1 MANKQFACDAQNVW
15 QIFNSF
21 AMMYPASFGV
31 ADLHHSRS
39 THRQESQTGLLKPTM
54 TRFPLAA
61 LVLLFIGAPALAQGT
76 AYSFDNFD
84 TRNGVRVYVEPP
96 KLRVP
101 SGRSRR
107 PSKLEASKKTTASQ
121 NAEQP
126 ITLDDPASTL
136 KPTVLVYDSLAAS
149 ATNAGSPLRGYTTGS
164 AQIDGYL
171 IDSGARNEIDPLL
184 LYSIMHQESSFKSHA
199 ISPKGARGL
208 MQLMPGTAVRYGV
221 TNIFDPRQNI
231 EGGAR
236 YIRFLLDR
244 FDGDVNLTLAGY
256 NAGEGAVEKYGWRI
270 PPYAETQEYVR
281 RISRRYSLLRDPN
294 AALYATRVSPAQLA
308 KLQGKQPVPLT
319 IYERTILT
327 VRLPDGR
334 LQLTSQ

>member
-1 MANKQFACDAQNVW
+1 
-15 QIFNSF
+15 
-21 AMMYPASFGV
+21 
-31 ADLHHSRS
+31 
-39 THRQESQTGLLKPTM
+39 M
-54 TRFPLAA
+54 TRFPRAA
-61 LVLLFIGAPALAQGT
+61 FVLLFISAPALAQST

-84 TRNGVRVYVEPP
+84 TRNGVRVSVEAAKP
-96 KLRVP
+96 RVAGP
-101 SGRSRR
+101 RSRR
-107 PSKLEASKKTTASQ
+107 KSKIDRTAFKQ
-121 NAEQP
+121 NLVGAP
-126 ITLDDPASTL
+126 DDPASTL
-136 KPTVLVYDSLAAS
+136 KPTVLSYEPLTAS
-149 ATNAGSPLRGYTTGS
+149 ATSADSVLRGFTTGN
-164 AQIDGYL
+164 AQVDGYL
-171 IDSGARNEIDPLL
+171 IESGTRNGIDPLL

-208 MQLMPGTAVRYGV
+208 MQLMPGTAMRFGV

-236 YIRFLLDR
+236 YVSFLLDR

-294 AALYATRVSPAQLA
+294 AALYASRVSSSQLA
-308 KLQGKQPVPLT
+308 KIQGKQSVPLT
-319 IYERTILT
+319 IYERTVLT

-334 LQLTSQ
+334 LQLTTQ

>member
-1 MANKQFACDAQNVW
+1 
-15 QIFNSF
+15 
-21 AMMYPASFGV
+21 
-31 ADLHHSRS
+31 
-39 THRQESQTGLLKPTM
+39 M
-54 TRFPLAA
+54 TRFPRVA
-61 LVLLFIGAPALAQGT
+61 LVLLFISAPALAQSS

-84 TRNGVRVYVEPP
+84 TRSGVRVYVEAAKP
-96 KLRVP
+96 RVP
-101 SGRSRR
+101 NPRSRR
-107 PSKLEASKKTTASQ
+107 TSKSESPNRTAPVQ
-121 NAEQP
+121 NAV
-126 ITLDDPASTL
+126 TALDDPVSL
-136 KPTVLVYDSLAAS
+136 IKPTVLSFDPLAPL
-149 ATNAGSPLRGYTTGS
+149 ATNDVSPLHGYTTGN

-171 IDSGARNEIDPLL
+171 IDAGTRNGIDPLL

-208 MQLMPGTAVRYGV
+208 MQLMPGTAMRFGV

-236 YIRFLLDR
+236 YVRFLLER

-256 NAGEGAVEKYGWRI
+256 NAGEGAVEKYGWHI

-294 AALYATRVSPAQLA
+294 AALYAPRVSTAQLA
-308 KLQGKQPVPLT
+308 KIQGKQPVPLT
-319 IYERTILT
+319 IYERTVLT

>member
-1 MANKQFACDAQNVW
+1 M
-15 QIFNSF
+15 ITI
-21 AMMYPASFGV
+21 P
-31 ADLHHSRS
+31 R
-39 THRQESQTGLLKPTM
+39 
-54 TRFPLAA
+54 AA
-61 LVLLFIGAPALAQGT
+61 LVLLFISAPALAQST
-76 AYSFDNFD
+76 AYPFDNFD
-84 TRNGVRVYVEPP
+84 TRNGVRVYVEPAKP
-96 KLRVP
+96 GTPTPRAR
-101 SGRSRR
+101 RSK
-107 PSKLEASKKTTASQ
+107 STARQ
-121 NAEQP
+121 NAMMV
-126 ITLDDPASTL
+126 LDNPASTVR
-136 KPTVLVYDSLAAS
+136 PTVLTYDSLSAS
-149 ATNAGSPLRGYTTGS
+149 STSAGSALHGYTTGS
-164 AQIDGYL
+164 EQIDGYL
-171 IDSGARNEIDPLL
+171 IDSGTRNGIDPLL

-208 MQLMPGTAVRYGV
+208 MQLMPGTAMRYGV

-236 YIRFLLDR
+236 YVRFLLDR

-294 AALYATRVSPAQLA
+294 AALYAQRVSASQVA
-308 KLQGKQPVPLT
+308 KLQGKESIPLT
-319 IYERTILT
+319 MYERTILT

>member
-1 MANKQFACDAQNVW
+1 
-15 QIFNSF
+15 
-21 AMMYPASFGV
+21 
-31 ADLHHSRS
+31 
-39 THRQESQTGLLKPTM
+39 M
-54 TRFPLAA
+54 TRFPRAA
-61 LVLLFIGAPALAQGT
+61 LVLLFISAPALAQST

-84 TRNGVRVYVEPP
+84 IRNGVRVYVEPAQP
-96 KLRVP
+96 RVP
-101 SGRSRR
+101 APRSRR
-107 PSKLEASKKTTASQ
+107 SSKVDATSKTAASQ
-121 NAEQP
+121 NALP
-126 ITLDDPASTL
+126 ALNDPARLL
-136 KPTVLVYDSLAAS
+136 KPTVLVYDSVVTLAA
-149 ATNAGSPLRGYTTGS
+149 NAGSALRGFTTGNE
-164 AQIDGYL
+164 QIDGYL
-171 IDSGARNEIDPLL
+171 LDSGTRNGIDPLL

-208 MQLMPGTAVRYGV
+208 MQLMPGTAMRFGV
-221 TNIFDPRQNI
+221 FNIFDPKQNI

-236 YIRFLLDR
+236 YVRFLLDR

-294 AALYATRVSPAQLA
+294 AALYAPRVSAAQFQ
-308 KLQGKQPVPLT
+308 KLQGKEPVPLT
-319 IYERTILT
+319 VYERTVLT